1 MNFKKRVYLCAREK
15 DFQMKLKETWAYYR
29 ELRFHNLTTKKYKH
43 LLLLLYWPIYGLC
56 FFTLEKA
63 WPDIWKSITGET
75 LVYNEVYCSFDAY
88 IPFCEWFAIP
98 YYFWFAFLIGMILF
112 GLLFDIQAFR
122 QFSWFIM
129 VTYTATIVIYLLWP
143 NMQALRPTEFARD
156 NWLVDCVKGLYEFDT
171 NTNVCPSIHVLGS
184 FATCFAGLHSK
195 KLRGWGWK
203 TFFIA
208 TTVLISLSTVF
219 LRQHSVLDVLFAL
232 ILCAIA
238 YPIVFRWICRPR
250 EDDATIA

>member
-1 MNFKKRVYLCAREK
+1 MREK
-15 DFQMKLKETWAYYR
+15 DIQMKLKETWAFYR

-56 FFTLEKA
+56 FFSVEHA
-63 WPDIWKSITGET
+63 WPHIWKSITGET

-98 YYFWFAFLIGMILF
+98 YYFWFAFLVGMIIF

-129 VTYTATIVIYLLWP
+129 VTYTVTIVIYLIWP

-156 NWLVDCVKGLYEFDT
+156 NWLVDCVKGLYGFDT

-203 TFFIA
+203 TFFIV

-250 EDDATIA
+250 EDDVTIA